1 MSGNNFKTDGRRAAS
16 IGALFII
23 TVAGWVVPGHPTIN
37 ALKNLLA
44 PRPRLVVLNTIGAAF
59 DQLEFDRVFATAPE
73 CHGLTLSRSA
83 VVPDGAIYIAGT
95 VLLDRW
101 SWSINGFTFEAAP
114 ANAARTVCALVNHEG
129 GKLGRKT
136 GA

>member
-1 MSGNNFKTDGRRAAS
+1 MPGNNFKTDGRRAAL

-23 TVAGWVVPGHPTIN
+23 IIAGSVRWHPTMN
-37 ALKNLLA
+37 GLKRSLA
-44 PRPRLVVLNTIGAAF
+44 PKPRLVVLNTIGAAF
-59 DQLEFDRVFATAPE
+59 DELDFDRVFATAPE

-83 VVPDGAIYIAGT
+83 EIPEGAIYIAGT
-95 VLLDRW
+95 VLLDHW

-114 ANAARTVCALVNHEG
+114 ANAARTVCTLVNREG
-129 GKLGRKT
+129 GQLVRKT